1 MDPERPPL
9 FPERTYTFIGA
20 DGTVYGRAGKII
32 TPAPGRPVYVPHPER
47 DPDGHRQD
55 LELAALIREV
65 REETGVG
72 GEEAYEEACR
82 RMLGLGPDDP
92 VPGLRELPWRR
103 DGQSYI
109 EYLSG
114 WDGDIDT
121 KRAGAGVDTH
131 SL

>member
-1 MDPERPPL
+1 MYD
-9 FPERTYTFIGA
+9 RTGA
-20 DGTVYGRAGKII
+20 II
-32 TPAPGRPVYVPHPER
+32 TPAPGRPVYVPDPER

-55 LELAALIREV
+55 LELAALIRQI
-65 REETGVG
+65 RDETAVG
-72 GEEAYEEACR
+72 GDEAYAAACR

-103 DGQSYI
+103 DGQRYL

-121 KRAGAGVDTH
+121 KRTGEGAATSG
-131 SL
+131 L

>member
-1 MDPERPPL
+1 MGRQRPPL

-20 DGTVYGRAGKII
+20 DGTVYDRAGAII

-55 LELAALIREV
+55 LELAALIREI
-65 REETGVG
+65 RAETAVG
-72 GEEAYEEACR
+72 GDEAYEVACR
-82 RMLGLGPDDP
+82 RMLGLGPADP

-103 DGQSYI
+103 DGQQYL

-121 KRAGAGVDTH
+121 KRTGEGAATSG
-131 SL
+131 L

>member
-1 MDPERPPL
+1 MGRQRPPL

-20 DGTVYGRAGKII
+20 DGTVYGRSGRII
-32 TPAPGRPVYVPHPER
+32 TPAPGRPVYVPDRDR

-55 LELAALIREV
+55 LELAALIRQI
-65 REETGVG
+65 RAETGAG
-72 GEEAYEEACR
+72 GDEAYESACR

-103 DGQSYI
+103 DGQQHI

-114 WDGDIDT
+114 WDGDVDT
-121 KRAGAGVDTH
+121 KRTAEGAAT
-131 SL
+131 SRL